1 MLVPIQDE
9 ILETVTN
16 CNNPV
21 LTKDYNKNISGWKIY
36 RQFNGTEV
44 RIQSQR
50 QTQAEI
56 TQMDKQIKTPTTFES
71 LS

>member
-1 MLVPIQDE
+1 MLENVSAWESEESSKRLFFLYQVGKKIQKMLVPIQDE

-36 RQFNGTEV
+36 R
-44 RIQSQR
+44 
-50 QTQAEI
+50 
-56 TQMDKQIKTPTTFES
+56 
-71 LS
+71 